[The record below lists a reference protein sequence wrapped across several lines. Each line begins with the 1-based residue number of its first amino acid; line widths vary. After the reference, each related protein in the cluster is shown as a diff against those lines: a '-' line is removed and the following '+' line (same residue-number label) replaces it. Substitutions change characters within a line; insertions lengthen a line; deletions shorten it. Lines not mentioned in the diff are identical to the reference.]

1 MANQSLGIVNRRSHL
16 HVRIQKAVY
25 ARLKTGKTVQLHDP
39 VVVANPT
46 DSLVSLIPE
55 SGLAIYEPRSK
66 SVHIRCALG
75 TVVAVRKLQSQDK
88 NALDAKS
95 WWNGVMPE
103 MRYEPSSNDGPIV
116 FV

>member
-1 MANQSLGIVNRRSHL
+1 ML
-16 HVRIQKAVY
+16 
-25 ARLKTGKTVQLHDP
+25 
-39 VVVANPT
+39 
-46 DSLVSLIPE
+46 SLIPE

-66 SVHIRCALG
+66 SVHIRCTLG

-88 NALDAKS
+88 NAMDAKS